1 MQSPESQDAPSPQSE
16 VLVHV
21 DVISAQLGYFFFLTL
36 HTHLPEIQT
45 APSPQSEFLEHVDG
59 MSSQFGY
66 FFVSSSHL
74 HPPESQD
81 APLPQS
87 ESVVHSD
94 TSGVQTPSFD
104 MYPSLHWHLYPLPT
118 FNKIV

>member
-21 DVISAQLGYFFFLTL
+21 DGMSSQLGYFFFSSL
-36 HTHLPEIQT
+36 HTHL
-45 APSPQSEFLEHVDG
+45 
-59 MSSQFGY
+59 
-66 FFVSSSHL
+66 
-74 HPPESQD
+74 PESQD
-81 APLPQS
+81 APLPQA
-87 ESVVHSD
+87 ESVVHFV
-94 TSGVQTPSFD
+94 TSRVQTPSFD